1 MLVIFRLGADQWVL
15 GQEGMSTDHAQ
26 SRCILIE
33 RDNGNFFGIT
43 FNRWFY
49 FLDLAIMIL
58 SEPESIIFTLFW
70 ENDSVFLF
78 FFDICLAHILWS
90 LMVIDVVLRLNYLN
104 RDVTIFDLWVR
115 DCLHIVIF
123 DPLIRHDLVV
133 GLEVII

>member
-26 SRCILIE
+26 SCCILIE
-33 RDNGNFFGIT
+33 GDNGNFFGIT

-78 FFDICLAHILWS
+78 FFDICLAHILRS
-90 LMVIDVVLRLNYLN
+90 FMVIDVVLRLNYLN
-104 RDVTIFDLWVR
+104 RDVAIFDLWVR